1 MSRYDVSECCTHG
14 FNSPLK
20 TLRVFRE
27 LLKPIVQHS
36 LTSYLDIKITVQSM
50 PNHTRKQLDGTALFH
65 QQYLDK

>member
-50 PNHTRKQLDGTALFH
+50 PNYQNADYFGVTQDRKSVV
-65 QQYLDK
+65 